1 MKKTILAVLALASVV
16 ACNKS
21 EVLEVAPQKAIS
33 FGNPFVENATKAI
46 DPSLTATSENF
57 NTFKVYGK
65 VTTNAGGST
74 NIFNG
79 VDVYKTEQAET
90 DIAST
95 GSWYYSASY
104 VQYWLA
110 NATYDFAAVTNGTV
124 ATADDNSMPATISYS
139 ADGITD
145 LLYATKQVAVTQ
157 ENFESVT
164 GTVNFDFNH
173 LLSKVVFKFT
183 NEYPEVANI
192 DIMVSDIKITNPKS
206 TGTYAVATDKWTTTE
221 ATIENGLSFGNAI
234 AADSKVVDAEAIY
247 FAYNESAVSNYEKLL
262 IPGSINGLNITFT
275 ANIYLKQTDKYTL
288 VDTKNYSLTVKD
300 ETNTTPLIAGNAYC
314 FNVGITDEL
323 KPITFGVA
331 SVGAWKPVAD
341 DGTTTTPVEVE
352 IN

>member
-1 MKKTILAVLALASVV
+1 MKKAILAVLALASVV

-79 VDVYKTEQAET
+79 VDVYKTAKAVT

-95 GSWYYSASY
+95 SSWYYSASY

-124 ATADDNSMPATISYS
+124 ATADNDNGMPATISYS
-139 ADGITD
+139 ADGTTD

-157 ENFESVT
+157 DNFESVT

-183 NEYPEVANI
+183 NEYPKVANI
-192 DIMVSDIKITNPKS
+192 EIMVSDIKITNPKS
-206 TGTYAVATDKWTTTE
+206 TGTYAVATGKWTTTE

-234 AADSKVVDAEAIY
+234 AADSEDADAEAIY

-275 ANIYLKQTDKYTL
+275 ANIYLKQADNYTL
-288 VDTKNYSLTVKD
+288 VDTKDYSLTVKD
-300 ETNTTPLIAGNAYC
+300 ETDKTPLLAGNAYC

-331 SVGAWKPVAD
+331 SVGAWMPVAA
-341 DGTTTTPVEVE
+341 DGTTTPVEVE